1 SITVAPAQTLT
12 DKEYQRM
19 RNAAIAILREIG
31 VETGGSNVQF
41 AVNPKDGEMVVIE
54 MNPRVS
60 RSSALASKA
69 TGFPIARVAAKLA
82 VGFTLDELKNEITN
96 GKTPASFEPSIDYVV
111 TKIPRFAFGKFPQ
124 LDKRLTTQMKS
135 VGEVM
140 AIGSNFQ
147 ESLQKAIRGLEI
159 GAHGL
164 DPKITVD
171 KRSDSYALDLEQARE
186 TIKRELRMA
195 TNQRLWFVA
204 DAFRFG
210 FSRIEVFEYTK
221 IDPWFLAHIEEIV
234 LLENKLASHSLNNLT
249 RDELYYLKQKGFS
262 DARIAQILESTEA
275 KVSAKR
281 NAFDLHPVYKRIDT
295 CAAEFATDTAYF
307 YSTYQAEDESRPT
320 PREKIMILGGGPN
333 RIGQG
338 IEFDYC
344 CVHAALAMRELGY
357 ETIMV
362 NCNPETVSTD
372 FHISD
377 RLYFEPV
384 TLEDVLEIVRV
395 EKPKGVIVQFGGQ
408 TPLKLARAL
417 EAAGVPMIGTT
428 PDSIDLAEDRERFQ
442 KIIHQLNLRQP
453 ANGIVRSKE
462 EGLRLAK
469 VFAYPLI
476 VRPSY
481 VLGGRNMKV
490 IFHERELCDYMRHAT
505 HISNSHP
512 LLLDQFLDDAI
523 EVDVDAI
530 CDGKEVFIAGIMEHI
545 EQAGVHS
552 GDSSCVLPAHSL
564 SQEIQITLREQVT
577 QLAHALKVVGF
588 MNAQFAIKK
597 STEPRPRGSDMDI
610 YILEVNPRA
619 SRTVPFLAKATGLP
633 LAAIAAKCMAGISL
647 QEQNL
652 SHTHTHTHTHTAVKK
667 PIFPFTK
674 FKNVDP
680 ILGPEMRSTGE
691 VMGIAKTLGQA
702 FL

>member
-1 SITVAPAQTLT
+1 
-12 DKEYQRM
+12 M
-19 RNAAIAILREIG
+19 
-31 VETGGSNVQF
+31 
-41 AVNPKDGEMVVIE
+41 
-54 MNPRVS
+54 
-60 RSSALASKA
+60 
-69 TGFPIARVAAKLA
+69 
-82 VGFTLDELKNEITN
+82 
-96 GKTPASFEPSIDYVV
+96 
-111 TKIPRFAFGKFPQ
+111 
-124 LDKRLTTQMKS
+124 
-135 VGEVM
+135 
-140 AIGSNFQ
+140 
-147 ESLQKAIRGLEI
+147 
-159 GAHGL
+159 
-164 DPKITVD
+164 
-171 KRSDSYALDLEQARE
+171 
-186 TIKRELRMA
+186 
-195 TNQRLWFVA
+195 
-204 DAFRFG
+204 
-210 FSRIEVFEYTK
+210 
-221 IDPWFLAHIEEIV
+221 
-234 LLENKLASHSLNNLT
+234 
-249 RDELYYLKQKGFS
+249 
-262 DARIAQILESTEA
+262 
-275 KVSAKR
+275 
-281 NAFDLHPVYKRIDT
+281 
-295 CAAEFATDTAYF
+295 
-307 YSTYQAEDESRPT
+307 
-320 PREKIMILGGGPN
+320 
-333 RIGQG
+333 
-338 IEFDYC
+338 
-344 CVHAALAMRELGY
+344 
-357 ETIMV
+357 
-362 NCNPETVSTD
+362 
-372 FHISD
+372 
-377 RLYFEPV
+377 EPV

-652 SHTHTHTHTHTAVKK
+652 SHTHTHTAVKK

-702 FL
+702 FLKAELSANSQLPSSGTVFISVRDADKSRAVLIAKKFSALGFHLIATSGTARAIISANIACDVVNKVEAGRPHIVDRICNGDVQLVINTTEGEKAISDSFTIRRSAVERGICYTTTLAGADAVCMAIEARDMGDVVCLQEQ